1 MFFSVSVVIMET
13 KKKFRPYP
21 NLKLMDQ
28 SIKGL
33 SLLLTHCPQTKGS
46 RADLPPFFGEKSPYA
61 IKQTGSLMFRHHT

>member
-33 SLLLTHCPQTKGS
+33 SLPLTHCPQKGS
-46 RADLPPFFGEKSPYA
+46 RADLPPFLLVKKARMQLS
-61 IKQTGSLMFRHHT
+61 KQAL